1 MNAQAYLLLL
11 PHLPHQT
18 GASLPAMDQGPWLTV
33 LGTLLGLII
42 VQVIIKTESLSLFF
56 GTGYFSV

>member
-1 MNAQAYLLLL
+1 MNAQSCSW
-11 PHLPHQT
+11 PHLPHQI
-18 GASLPAMDQGPWLTV
+18 GASLTVMDQGPWLTV

-42 VQVIIKTESLSLFF
+42 VQAIIKTESLSLFF

>member
-1 MNAQAYLLLL
+1 
-11 PHLPHQT
+11 
-18 GASLPAMDQGPWLTV
+18 MDQGPWLTV

-42 VQVIIKTESLSLFF
+42 VQAIIKTESLSLFF